1 MPYYIPKRKM
11 FISKANPDDKREF
24 FSGFNICC
32 GRSQK
37 MQRLTYTILSVF
49 ALKRYDKAWTERRP
63 DEIKLFILQIQL
75 RIIFPRYTLIH
86 IIFFKSIFI
95 QGHPI

>member
-24 FSGFNICC
+24 FSGFNICY
-32 GRSQK
+32 GRNQK
-37 MQRLTYTILSVF
+37 NATFNVHSIVSF
-49 ALKRYDKAWTERRP
+49 ALKRYDKAWTEGRP

-75 RIIFPRYTLIH
+75 RIIFSRYTLIR
-86 IIFFKSIFI
+86 IISLKSIFI